1 MTITMTIS
9 ISDHKKLKKR
19 QNLHYTHTI
28 VPGMTEPHPFKCFL
42 YQLQAQVTKSK
53 GKGWLTV
60 LDTTT
65 QSTAK
70 TTESKWSIISLSQYS
85 HFTYLNVTEMF

>member
-1 MTITMTIS
+1 MTIS
-9 ISDHKKLKKR
+9 ISDHKKLKR
-19 QNLHYTHTI
+19 QDPHYTHTI
-28 VPGMTEPHPFKCFL
+28 VPGITEPHPFKRFL

-53 GKGWLTV
+53 GKSWLTV

-70 TTESKWSIISLSQYS
+70 TTESKWSIIIKPISI
-85 HFTYLNVTEMF
+85 FTFYFFKSK